1 MAERGPCY
9 VRYVGRVR
17 WFLLGALF
25 AGVVCFPIAFF
36 ALTRPSLRVVHTWKK
51 DPAALYDG
59 QPVYLT
65 VFESDTNWRGF
76 PLSVR
81 PSHAIYVG
89 RDAGTP
95 SYGHEMPF
103 EFHGAFGDPD
113 ATIKASVVTW
123 SDDGVLFVS
132 PSSHRLFIPTAMF
145 LGGR

>member
-1 MAERGPCY
+1 MSRL
-9 VRYVGRVR
+9 R

-25 AGVVCFPIAFF
+25 AGVVGFPIAFF
-36 ALTRPSLRVVHTWKK
+36 ALTRPSLRVVHSWKK
-51 DPAALYDG
+51 NPAALYDG
-59 QPVYLT
+59 QALYLS
-65 VFESDTNWRGF
+65 VFESGTDWRGF

-103 EFHGAFGDPD
+103 EFHCVLDDPD
-113 ATIKASVVTW
+113 ATIRASVVTW

-132 PSSHRLFIPTAMF
+132 PSSHRLFIPKDMF